1 MNRSNNRNAF
11 ILSADANWKG
21 DYEID
26 LDYERYLTQYFRVFG
41 GVDAGNELFLRKPSG
56 EAGSNIDSKIIRPVI
71 GIRYLLP
78 FLIDSEVKLDSR
90 GNVRLQLSGQ
100 QRLTRRLGFE
110 FEGQWL
116 IEGYT
121 RLHVGLDYV
130 LTRNA
135 SLFANYDTRY
145 KTAGGGLSFKF

>member
-1 MNRSNNRNAF
+1 
-11 ILSADANWKG
+11 
-21 DYEID
+21 
-26 LDYERYLTQYFRVFG
+26 
-41 GVDAGNELFLRKPSG
+41 
-56 EAGSNIDSKIIRPVI
+56 
-71 GIRYLLP
+71 LP
-78 FLIDSEVKLDSR
+78 LLIDSEVKFDSR
-90 GNVRLQLSGQ
+90 GNVRLQLSGEQ
-100 QRLTRRLGFE
+100 MLTRRLGFD

-130 LTRNA
+130 LSKNT